1 MAEVRKEIKVNNVP
15 EYASEYPFIVATLDN
30 GELWFFGAYDDFA
43 RANMA
48 AHEGNRVIIEN

>member
-1 MAEVRKEIKVNNVP
+1 MAEIRTTIKVNNVP
-15 EYASEYPFIVATLDN
+15 EYASEYDYIVCTLVD
-30 GELWFFGAYDDFA
+30 GELWFYGAYDDFA